1 MIVSDYAGF
10 GFSSAVGRRVRAR
23 ELRRGRSGASAVFAR
38 RYLIVW
44 RGRRAQIES
53 SEIIRAET
61 YVRGVDLTLRGR
73 EAIRSAIAERLGE
86 MLVTFDRP
94 MASAART
101 LGRAIAGV

>member
-1 MIVSDYAGF
+1 M
-10 GFSSAVGRRVRAR
+10 
-23 ELRRGRSGASAVFAR
+23 
-38 RYLIVW
+38 
-44 RGRRAQIES
+44 
-53 SEIIRAET
+53 
-61 YVRGVDLTLRGR
+61 RGVDLTLRGR